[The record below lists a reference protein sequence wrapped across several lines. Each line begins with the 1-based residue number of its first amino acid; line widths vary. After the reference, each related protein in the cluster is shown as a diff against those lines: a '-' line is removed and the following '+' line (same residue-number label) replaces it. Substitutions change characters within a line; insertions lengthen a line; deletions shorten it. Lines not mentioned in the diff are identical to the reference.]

1 MHPSQVRCAVLMC
14 VIGILLAN
22 VPWHF
27 SQSFARTASVAAT
40 VPAPTLTELGRLSGT
55 ILSVQLQGDIAVVGD
70 QQGILLLDVSN
81 STSPTQISRL
91 QLGGQI
97 KDLFLRNNLVYA
109 ANTAG
114 FLQIVDIANPFA
126 PRLRGQLALPVSGQ
140 GIDIVDDRAAI
151 AAHNG
156 GLLIVDIHNPDAP
169 ILLGGSGPVLG
180 STFDV
185 RYIGDR
191 VYVASLGGLHI
202 FDVSDPA
209 HPTQLGFYDA
219 IKNNVANGQ
228 AVDVDGDYA
237 YLAVGGAGLL
247 ILDVSV
253 PAAPRLIASIDTAGF
268 TTGVQV
274 VGSKAYLA
282 EREGGLQV
290 VDLQTPSQPHLV
302 GALDTAGYVCRLSV
316 VGNLAYLADSSG
328 GLIVADVS
336 QTQPV
341 LHGFYGV
348 GGGSTE
354 MAVVGDRLYI
364 SSYEG
369 LVIAD
374 ISTPNRPQ
382 VLGTLV
388 LPGFAYTIV
397 ASGTTIFLG
406 NDLRKQ
412 NNNFNDWQVTAVDVA
427 DPTAPH
433 ILSTVTF
440 TAASVM
446 DLALI
451 GTTLYVAT
459 GNLGLQLINV
469 ADPHAPV
476 QLGAASAVSGSYIS
490 SIVMEGNLAYLSTN
504 TVLDVSVPTVPSLVA
519 TLNLPNSVVR
529 DAIGPTVYSVETIQ
543 IDSPFPYRNPPE
555 YRSTLKIVDVSIPQ
569 ALQVT
574 SVYTPTQGRIQDVKV
589 RDNVAYVLTTAGLD
603 LVNVSDPISP
613 TLLATPPLSAVPSTL
628 LFSDDILFGAGYMS
642 GVQLYATSQHYV
654 PSSLSVNGETRL
666 TSTDGSINLLFG
678 GADTNASIS
687 VAQMDRLTP
696 SQASNGT
703 RNVERSFLV
712 EARNDVGS
720 RIGQATKPYTLE
732 VSMPTNSPSA
742 TSHPGVAYWN
752 GEKWVDLSPC
762 NVCGAQP
769 SKLIVQTDHFGELAV
784 VLDAPVQPEQPTN
797 TPTPSPPEQ
806 PTNTP
811 TPSPVVPPVQNAQ
824 HRLFLPVI
832 CL

>member
-1 MHPSQVRCAVLMC
+1 MHHSQARCAVLMC

-22 VPWHF
+22 VPWRF
-27 SQSFARTASVAAT
+27 SQSFARTASGAAT
-40 VPAPTLTELGRLSGT
+40 GPAPTLTELGRLSGT
-55 ILSVQLQGDIAVVGD
+55 ILSVELQGDIAVVGD

-81 STSPTQISRL
+81 STSPIQISRL

-97 KDLFLRNNLVYA
+97 KDLFVRNNLVYA
-109 ANTAG
+109 ANATG
-114 FLQIVDIANPFA
+114 FLQIVDITNPFA
-126 PRLRGQLALPVSGQ
+126 PRLRGQLTVPVSGE
-140 GIDIVDDRAAI
+140 GIDIVEDRAAI
-151 AAHNG
+151 AANNG

-169 ILLGGSGPVLG
+169 TLLGASGPTLG
-180 STFDV
+180 STYDV
-185 RYIGDR
+185 RYIGTH
-191 VYVASLGGLHI
+191 VYVAALSGLAI

-209 HPTQLGFYDA
+209 HPTQLVYYNT
-219 IKNNVANGQ
+219 INNNSANGY
-228 AVDVDGDYA
+228 AVDVDGNHA
-237 YLAVGGAGLL
+237 YLAVGAAGLL
-247 ILDVSV
+247 IFDVSV
-253 PAAPRLIASIDTAGF
+253 PTTPHVIASIDTPGF
-268 TTGVQV
+268 TIGVQV

-282 EREGGLQV
+282 DREGGLQV

-328 GLIVADVS
+328 GLMVADVS

-374 ISTPNRPQ
+374 ISTPNRPR
-382 VLGTLV
+382 VLGTVV
-388 LPGFAYTIV
+388 LPGYAYTIV

-412 NNNFNDWQVTAVDVA
+412 NNYSDWQVTAVDVA

-446 DLALI
+446 DLALV

-476 QLGAASAVSGSYIS
+476 QLGAADAVSSTYIT
-490 SIVMEGNLAYLSTN
+490 SIVLDGNLAYLSTN
-504 TVLDVSVPTVPSLVA
+504 AVLDVSVPTAPKLVT

-529 DAIGPTVYSVETIQ
+529 DANGQTLYAVETIL
-543 IDSPFPYRNPPE
+543 ISPPTPPRYQPV
-555 YRSTLKIVDVSIPQ
+555 YRSTLKIADVSAPQ
-569 ALQVT
+569 ALQIT
-574 SVYTPTQGRIQDVKV
+574 GVYTPTQGRIQDVKV
-589 RDNVAYVLTTAGLD
+589 RDNVAYVLTTAGID
-603 LVNVSDPISP
+603 LVDVSDPTNP
-613 TLLATPPLSAVPSTL
+613 TLLASPPLSAVPSTIS
-628 LFSDDILFGAGYMS
+628 FTNDILFGAGYIS
-642 GVQLYATSQHYV
+642 GVQVYATSQHYV
-654 PSSLSVNGETRL
+654 PSSLAVNGETKL
-666 TSTDGSINLLFG
+666 TSADGSINLLFG
-678 GADTNASIS
+678 GGDTNASIS
-687 VAQMDRLTP
+687 VAQMDRLTT
-696 SQASNGT
+696 SQASNVT

-732 VSMPTNSPSA
+732 VSMPTSSPSA

-752 GEKWVDLSPC
+752 GEKWVDLPPC

-769 SKLIVQTDHFGELAV
+769 SKLIVQTDRFGELAV
-784 VLDAPVQPEQPTN
+784 VLDAPVQ
-797 TPTPSPPEQ
+797 PEQ

-832 CL
+832 CR